1 LTVFFSVILLDFVTL
16 FNLNIVKH
24 NHMKFWTHYY
34 PSNPSENE
42 TRFQLLDTYYW
53 LKFGG
58 TRWQLLFRKKRFIT
72 FMKGEAQMVG

>member
-1 LTVFFSVILLDFVTL
+1 MDGLFYIIVFDFITL

-42 TRFQLLDTYYW
+42 TIFHLLDTYHW

-58 TRWQLLFRKKRFIT
+58 TRWQLLFRMQSLISSWR
-72 FMKGEAQMVG
+72 